1 MKDYIVWILKIY
13 MKDLSKILE
22 KIYNTL
28 GNKYL
33 TDNFDAEPFE
43 FKVKIRKGDRDDDL
57 QDYIVEV
64 YSIPDMPESFMY
76 KSGKKDGNDGI
87 DISVFKHKLKELI
100 RYVDTSFDGFIIT
113 VGIRFM
119 NSK

>member
-1 MKDYIVWILKIY
+1 

-33 TDNFDAEPFE
+33 TDNFDTEPFE
-43 FKVKIRKGDRDDDL
+43 FKVKIRSGDRDDDW

-64 YSIPDMPESFMY
+64 YSIPDIPRSFTY
-76 KSGKKDGNDGI
+76 KSGKGNGMDGI
-87 DISVFKHKLKELI
+87 HISVLGNKFREFM
-100 RYVDTSFDGFIIT
+100 RYVDPSFGEFKKPLEL
-113 VGIRFM
+113 GL
-119 NSK
+119 